1 MTTFRTV
8 LLAHGHHDLPGADEP
23 CVLQLGE
30 GRGIV
35 PALWHDET
43 GTQLRAKSV
52 AFIDTKGTVFV
63 PADMGSTRHEWWY
76 GDGNKP
82 RPGTYWNDLDTG
94 PAAKAIGGTV
104 VAVGGS
110 RRDIA
115 QAQLKAAVAVTGQA
129 ASASGQL
136 IAKATRASIQTRA
149 LRGDG
154 STMLR
159 PTAPVLLVA
168 AGLLLAACGT
178 SARRS
183 NPGSLRP
190 THPAGSTLCGSVSAL
205 DRLVVRRSDPFPQN
219 HMHFSFPTEV
229 TVTSAIAVRAAA
241 QALCALPKMPSGAIS
256 CPADFGIAYQFVFF
270 ASKPAFPTVELDPSG
285 CQVVRGLGPTRWA
298 VRSPHLWPALGS
310 AMGLASPSY
319 GTFRGNGPNG

>member
-1 MTTFRTV
+1 MFRTV
-8 LLAHGHHDLPGADEP
+8 PLAHGHHDLPGADEP
-23 CVLQLGE
+23 CILQLGE

-35 PALWHDET
+35 AALWHDQT

-52 AFIDTKGTVFV
+52 AFIDAKGSVFV

-82 RPGTYWNDLDTG
+82 RPGTYWNNLDTG
-94 PAAKAIGGTV
+94 GAAKAIGTTV
-104 VAVGGS
+104 VAMGGS
-110 RRDIA
+110 RREVA
-115 QAQLKAAVAVTGQA
+115 QAQLKAAVAVTGQV
-129 ASASGQL
+129 ASAAGQL

-154 STMLR
+154 STLLR
-159 PTAPVLLVA
+159 PTASVLLVA

-178 SARRS
+178 QASS
-183 NPGSLRP
+183 NPEPSPP

-219 HMHFSFPTEV
+219 HMRFSFPTEV
-229 TVTSAIAVRAAA
+229 TVTSAAAVRAAA
-241 QALCALPKMPSGAIS
+241 QALCALPKMPSGTIS
-256 CPADFGIAYQFVFF
+256 CPADFGIAYHFVFF
-270 ASKPAFPTVELDPSG
+270 ASKQAFPAVELDPSG
-285 CQVVRGLGPTRWA
+285 CQEVRGLGLTRWA

-319 GTFRGNGPNG
+319 GAFRGNGPNG